1 MFAIPQLKFQSP
13 IKKDNG
19 LNRKNMIFISF
30 KVGSLSILLPELSI
44 SLWVG
49 LNEESPPVDICNY
62 IWPCNYVCVVHVNEE
77 SSPMGVCNCIR
88 PCICICVIYV
98 SGLASLLRGGGV
110 LLIENLL

>member
-1 MFAIPQLKFQSP
+1 
-13 IKKDNG
+13 
-19 LNRKNMIFISF
+19 MIFI
-30 KVGSLSILLPELSI
+30 KAGSLSMLLPELSI

-77 SSPMGVCNCIR
+77 SSPMGICNCIR

-98 SGLASLLRGGGV
+98 SRLASMKAGEFFLLSTD
-110 LLIENLL
+110 